1 MRTDAAILHGIV
13 NLLEDGP
20 ASLFEIEMIL
30 HLGRKPAKRLCR
42 KLEQAGIIRHPPIQG
57 VSPRH
62 ALKLNWELSDAFLY
76 GGEIEFDANDSVWR
90 S

>member
-1 MRTDAAILHGIV
+1 MKTDAAILRGIV

-30 HLGRKPAKRLCR
+30 HLGRKPAKRLCG
-42 KLEQAGIIRHPPIQG
+42 KLEQAGIICQPSISG
-57 VSPRH
+57 VSPRQ
-62 ALKLNWELSDAFLY
+62 LNWELSDAFLN
-76 GGEIEFDANDSVWR
+76 GEIDFGANDLPWR

>member
-1 MRTDAAILHGIV
+1 MRTDAAVLRGIV

-30 HLGRKPAKRLCR
+30 HLGRKSAKRLCG
-42 KLEQAGIIRHPPIQG
+42 KLEQAGVIHHPPISG
-57 VSPRH
+57 VLPRQ
-62 ALKLNWELSDAFLY
+62 LNWELSQAFLDS
-76 GGEIEFDANDSVWR
+76 EIEFGAYDLPRR

>member
-1 MRTDAAILHGIV
+1 MRTDAAILNAIV

-30 HLGRKPAKRLCR
+30 HLGRKHAKRLCG
-42 KLEQAGIIRHPPIQG
+42 KLEQAGIIHRHPFQG
-57 VSPRH
+57 VSPRQ
-62 ALKLNWELSDAFLY
+62 LNWELSDAFLN
-76 GGEIEFDANDSVWR
+76 GEIEFGANDLPWR